1 MELYEEKKNG
11 VVLTTIYPYFVDTA
25 LIANNM
31 TEPFST

>member
-1 MELYEEKKNG
+1 MELYEEKKN

-25 LIANNM
+25 LVSNNM